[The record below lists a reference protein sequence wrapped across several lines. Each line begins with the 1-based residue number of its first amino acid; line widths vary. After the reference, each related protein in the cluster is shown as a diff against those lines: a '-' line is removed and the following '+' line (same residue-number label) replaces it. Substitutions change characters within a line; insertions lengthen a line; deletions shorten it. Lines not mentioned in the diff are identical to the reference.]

1 MTLNDPY
8 PQFQG
13 HAILWRWTSHKRY
26 DIQTQFQWNTNRELH
41 KPRLNSVISNDL
53 EWLSKIFNDAKRRA
67 VSLQQLSFLLKVWWW
82 CLPKIIKT
90 SPCLSKPQLV
100 KVGAFFETQC
110 ASEKQ
115 YVLWNACVPLPNFC
129 ENCSPTKNFTEIR
142 QLAELWL
149 KNNFNMAIIRHLHFE
164 KLIYGPVMPS
174 SSQLPALLL
183 YTKFYR
189 NRVFFVEVWQFNDF
203 QDVGRPPFWILG
215 VQEWVLW
222 KAHLV
227 FEKIAFLCTFC
238 WQTDRQTDGQQ
249 HRVKPLSR
257 AVALQTRLCQRVTN
271 EELMSLGSAK
281 LVNHIFGLR
290 QKMGCH
296 VKLWCLIAA
305 KD

>member
-67 VSLQQLSFLLKVWWW
+67 VSLQQLSFLLKVWW
-82 CLPKIIKT
+82 
-90 SPCLSKPQLV
+90 
-100 KVGAFFETQC
+100 
-110 ASEKQ
+110 KQ

-149 KNNFNMAIIRHLHFE
+149 KNNFNRPMAIIRHLHFE

-183 YTKFYR
+183 CTKFYQ

-296 VKLWCLIAA
+296 VKLWSLIAA